1 MEKIKVLIADDEE
14 NIRTALEKVVDWN
27 SIGAAVC
34 ATAQNGRDA
43 LEKINRYLPDILLMD
58 IRMPGMTGLEVIQ
71 QVRETHPEI
80 KAIVL
85 SGYDD
90 FSYAQQAIQIG
101 AMNYLLKPSPPEQIL
116 EAVDEVC
123 RRIRADRLRVQEN
136 TEKENQLLQNQK
148 ELHDKAVAEIVLTHS
163 EQIAAQKAEEIGFP
177 AGESQF
183 CIVISPPESVLFFEE
198 QKKYIIQCLENIFP
212 CQTARLAESIVA
224 IVTGEVNEEKAEIQ
238 KKLLRL
244 KTDVSHLFNVSLSIA
259 VGSNAV
265 TIGQMYQS
273 YQDALKIR
281 GMFFFLGTDFVMFYD
296 SIYSKV
302 LDIYPVEIEKELFN
316 YIEQRNAAKCMSELD
331 VFFSQ
336 VAEKSDNKA
345 AIVQAT
351 IVLLLSV
358 YRFVLQ
364 FHIDTLTVFENP
376 FGVFEE
382 IQRSKSARELE
393 ERIKF
398 IFGRLIAALNSSRTG
413 NDLVDIAVNFIQ
425 KKYSDDIF
433 LADAAKEAGITPA
446 YLSTLFKQTLGR
458 NFVDYL
464 SEVRIEKACAMLR
477 ESRLKTYEIAYRVG
491 FRDEKY
497 FTKVFKKLTGCSP
510 SEFKQNS
517 GKVRA

>member
-1 MEKIKVLIADDEE
+1 MDKIKVLIADDEE

-27 SIGAAVC
+27 SIGAYVC
-34 ATAQNGRDA
+34 ATAQNGREA
-43 LEKINRYLPDILLMD
+43 LEKIKKHQPDILLMD
-58 IRMPGMTGLEVIQ
+58 IRMPGMSGLEVIQ
-71 QVRETHPEI
+71 HIRQSNPEI
-80 KAIVL
+80 RAIVL

-90 FSYAQQAIQIG
+90 FSYAQQAIQFG

-123 RRIRADRLRVQEN
+123 RKIRAERMQLQEKTDN
-136 TEKENQLLQNQK
+136 ENQLLQNQK
-148 ELHDKAVAEIVLTHS
+148 ELHDKAVAEIVLTHN
-163 EQIAAQKAEEIGFP
+163 EQLAAQKAEEIGFP
-177 AGESQF
+177 AGGSQF
-183 CIVISPPESVLFFEE
+183 CIVISPPEHILFFEE
-198 QKKYIIQCLENIFP
+198 QKKYIVQCLESIFS

-224 IVTGEVNEEKAEIQ
+224 IVSGDVNEEKAEIQ
-238 KKLLRL
+238 KKLLKL
-244 KTDVSHLFNVSLSIA
+244 KSEVSHLFNVSLSIA
-259 VGSNAV
+259 VGSGAR
-265 TIGQMYQS
+265 TIGRMYQS
-273 YQDALKIR
+273 YLDALKIR

-302 LDIYPVEIEKELFN
+302 LDIYPVEAEKELFS
-316 YIEQRNAAKCMSELD
+316 YIEQRNTAKCMSQID
-331 VFFSQ
+331 AFFLQ
-336 VAEKSDNKA
+336 VAEKSGNKT

-358 YRFVLQ
+358 YRFASQL
-364 FHIDTLTVFENP
+364 HIDTLTVFENP

-382 IQRSKSARELE
+382 IQRSKSMGELK

-425 KKYSDDIF
+425 KKYMDDIF

-464 SEVRIEKACAMLR
+464 SEVRIEKACGLLR
-477 ESRLKTYEIAYRVG
+477 DSRLKTYEIAYRVG

-497 FTKVFKKLTGCSP
+497 FTKVFKKMTGCSP
-510 SEFKQNS
+510 SEYKQNS
-517 GKVRA
+517 GKCGA